1 MKMEKELHRRRL
13 SVRSHYLLV
22 KGCSQPSPKPLTGSR
37 RLRSASLLTFLLE
50 SPHLLNQ
57 TGSQWAR
64 EHEKNPRSA
73 DREGQILHAPS
84 LSEVSKVM
92 LLMETK
98 S

>member
-64 EHEKNPRSA
+64 EPF
-73 DREGQILHAPS
+73 DIGQTIS
-84 LSEVSKVM
+84 LTEHRGG
-92 LLMETK
+92 
-98 S
+98 